1 VTSFLA
7 ALRSSLGKKYVM
19 GLTGLFLC
27 LFLAIHLAGNF
38 LLYVGEGAYNEYAHK
53 LHSNPALLLAAEIP
67 LYLAIAVHLYLA
79 FSTARNNVDARG
91 PAGYEQK
98 HTKIYNRILGIQ
110 PESMM
115 FFTGAVVF
123 IFMAI
128 HIYDFK
134 SRDEQVYEP
143 FEWAVMTL
151 GNVTTKI
158 IYVVGSLILGVHVS
172 HGFRSAFQSLG
183 LNHPKYNKLIDR
195 TSIAFALI
203 VAIGFASFPILLGP
217 ASEKQ
222 DAETPAADV
231 GPEPQSLRREG
242 EAPAEPHPVQ
252 RLPLKPALDRPLMSN
267 SQSSVRVPDSTALT

>member
-38 LLYVGEGAYNEYAHK
+38 LLYAGAGAYNEYAHK
-53 LHSNPALLLAAEIP
+53 LHANPGLLLLAEIP
-67 LYLAIAVHLYLA
+67 LYLAIAIHLYLA
-79 FSTARNNVDARG
+79 FSTARDNINARG
-91 PAGYEQK
+91 PVGYKEK

-134 SRDEQVYEP
+134 SRDETVYEP
-143 FEWAVMTL
+143 FAWAVKVM
-151 GNVTTKI
+151 GNMSTKI
-158 IYVVGSLILGVHVS
+158 IYVVGSLFLGVHVS

-183 LNHPKYNKLIDR
+183 LNHPKYNRLIDR

-203 VAIGFASFPILLGP
+203 VAIGFASFPIWFGSAP
-217 ASEKQ
+217 NTK
-222 DAETPAADV
+222 DPAA
-231 GPEPQSLRREG
+231 P
-242 EAPAEPHPVQ
+242 PAAVESIPV
-252 RLPLKPALDRPLMSN
+252 D
-267 SQSSVRVPDSTALT
+267 

>member
-1 VTSFLA
+1 
-7 ALRSSLGKKYVM
+7 M

-38 LLYVGEGAYNEYAHK
+38 LLYAGAGPYNDYAHK

-67 LYLAIAVHLYLA
+67 LYLAIVVHLYLA
-79 FSTARNNVDARG
+79 FSTAKNNTDARG
-91 PAGYEQK
+91 PVGYEQK

-134 SRDEQVYEP
+134 SRDEAVHPP
-143 FEWAVMTL
+143 FEWAVMIL
-151 GNVTTKI
+151 GDMSRKV
-158 IYVVGSLILGVHVS
+158 IYIVGSLFAGVHVS

-195 TSIAFALI
+195 TSIVFAL
-203 VAIGFASFPILLGP
+203 VVGLGFASFPIWFGSTGDKSAAPP
-217 ASEKQ
+217 ATES
-222 DAETPAADV
+222 
-231 GPEPQSLRREG
+231 
-242 EAPAEPHPVQ
+242 
-252 RLPLKPALDRPLMSN
+252 KPADDSAAQLNGRSAPVLVNIGMS
-267 SQSSVRVPDSTALT
+267 RLTAE

>member
-1 VTSFLA
+1 
-7 ALRSSLGKKYVM
+7 M

-27 LFLAIHLAGNF
+27 SFLAIHLAGNF
-38 LLYVGEGAYNEYAHK
+38 LLYAGPGPYNDYAHK
-53 LHSNPALLLAAEIP
+53 IHANPALLLAAEIP
-67 LYLAIAVHLYLA
+67 LYLAIIVHLYLA
-79 FSTARNNVDARG
+79 FATARNNVDARG
-91 PAGYEQK
+91 PVGYQQK

-134 SRDEQVYEP
+134 TRDKAVYEP
-143 FEWAVMTL
+143 FQWAVMIM
-151 GNVTTKI
+151 GDMSRKI
-158 IYVVGSLILGVHVS
+158 IYVVGSIFAGVHVS

-203 VAIGFASFPILLGP
+203 VAIGFASFPILMGAGSNNAAASTEHDP
-217 ASEKQ
+217 A
-222 DAETPAADV
+222 AETTP
-231 GPEPQSLRREG
+231 SR
-242 EAPAEPHPVQ
+242 PVIPF
-252 RLPLKPALDRPLMSN
+252 RLSPTR
-267 SQSSVRVPDSTALT
+267 

>member
-1 VTSFLA
+1 MTSFLA

-38 LLYVGEGAYNEYAHK
+38 LLFVGPEAYNGYAHK
-53 LHSNPALLLAAEIP
+53 LHANPALLLAAEIP

-79 FSTARNNVDARG
+79 FSTARSNVDARG
-91 PAGYEQK
+91 PVGYQQK
-98 HTKIYNRILGIQ
+98 RTKIYNRIVGIQ
-110 PESMM
+110 PEAIM

-134 SRDEQVYEP
+134 SRDETAYEP
-143 FEWAVMTL
+143 FQWAAMVL
-151 GNVTTKI
+151 GNMTTKI
-158 IYVVGSLILGVHVS
+158 IYVIGSLVLGVHVS

-195 TSIAFALI
+195 SSIAFALI
-203 VAIGFASFPILLGP
+203 VAIGFASFPILMWNAPNGQSP
-217 ASEKQ
+217 
-222 DAETPAADV
+222 ETSAPAATD
-231 GPEPQSLRREG
+231 S
-242 EAPAEPHPVQ
+242 
-252 RLPLKPALDRPLMSN
+252 RP
-267 SQSSVRVPDSTALT
+267 TE